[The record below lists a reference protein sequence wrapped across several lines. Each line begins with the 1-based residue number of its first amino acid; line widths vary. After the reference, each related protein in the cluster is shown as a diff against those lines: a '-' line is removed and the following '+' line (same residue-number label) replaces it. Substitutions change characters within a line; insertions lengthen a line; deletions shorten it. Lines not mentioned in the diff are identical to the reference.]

1 MANDRLELIWGVAF
15 GAGALAQ
22 LLARWSGLPSVV
34 LLLALGLLVG
44 QGGLGWVDPQALGHG
59 LEPLVG
65 LLVSMVLFD
74 GGLGLQ
80 LSGPSSLRTLTT
92 LRLVWARWPLG
103 LLGGAVAAHGLAGLS
118 WPLAWVFGAI
128 ALATGPT
135 VVTSLVRQIRL
146 DADLAGVLE
155 AEGLI
160 LEPVGAVLALL
171 LLQVALGDL
180 QGWRHLVGLLLA
192 RLLGGVLIGGLTGL
206 LLALLLERL
215 TPLAEPD
222 RAEPQTSA
230 PQSSAP
236 QSSAVPSSDPQSSA
250 VESSAADSAAPH
262 TTVSNSSAVPAS
274 ASQASAALPEA
285 DNGLGLQLTL
295 GVLFLMFSVCEAL
308 LPQSGLPAAVSAG
321 LVLGLRRGPAVRS
334 LDTPIRQ
341 LAMLAI
347 TVLFPLLAADLGW
360 SDLEQL
366 GWGGLACVLALL
378 ALRWLVVQVAGLGLT
393 ALDWRRKLILSWIAP
408 RGIVTAAVASLFALQ
423 LDEAGQPGGAV
434 LKGLVFLTIL
444 FTVSVQGL
452 TAPWLARWLGLVE
465 APPAPLATGIPQ
477 GTAEL

>member
-1 MANDRLELIWGVAF
+1 LADDRLELIWGVAF

-34 LLLALGLLVG
+34 LLLAVGLLVG
-44 QGGLGWVDPQALGHG
+44 QGGLGWVDPLALGHG
-59 LEPLVG
+59 LEPVVG

-74 GGLGLQ
+74 GGLSLQ
-80 LSGPSSLRTLTT
+80 LSGPTSLRTMAT
-92 LRLVWARWPLG
+92 LRLVWVRWPLG
-103 LLGGAVAAHGLAGLS
+103 LLGGAAAAHGLVGLS

-135 VVTSLVRQIRL
+135 VVTSLVRQMRL

-180 QGWRHLVGLLLA
+180 QGWRHLMALLAA

-206 LLALLLERL
+206 LLALLLDRL
-215 TPLAEPD
+215 PAEE
-222 RAEPQTSA
+222 AN
-230 PQSSAP
+230 
-236 QSSAVPSSDPQSSA
+236 
-250 VESSAADSAAPH
+250 AAPGS
-262 TTVSNSSAVPAS
+262 TAVAPPLPAAGPPPQPREASNP
-274 ASQASAALPEA
+274 QEA
-285 DNGLGLQLTL
+285 DNGLALQLTL

-321 LVLGLRRGPAVRS
+321 LVLGLRRGPAVSS

-366 GWGGLACVLALL
+366 GWGGLACVVGLL
-378 ALRWLVVQVAGLGLT
+378 AIRWLVVQIAGLGLP
-393 ALDWRRKLILSWIAP
+393 ALDWRRKLILSWVAP

-423 LDEAGQPGGAV
+423 LDQAGQPGGAT

-444 FTVSVQGL
+444 FTVSVQGF

-465 APPAPLATGIPQ
+465 GLPQHLPSGAQEAATTKP
-477 GTAEL
+477 

>member
-1 MANDRLELIWGVAF
+1 LADDRLELIWGVAF
-15 GAGALAQ
+15 GSGALAQ

-34 LLLALGLLVG
+34 VLLAVGLLVG

-80 LSGPSSLRTLTT
+80 LSGPTSLRTLTT
-92 LRLVWARWPLG
+92 LRLVWVRWPLG
-103 LLGGAVAAHGLAGLS
+103 LLGGAAAAHGLVGLS

-135 VVTSLVRQIRL
+135 VVTSLVRQMRL

-171 LLQVALGDL
+171 LLQVALGDF
-180 QGWRHLVGLLLA
+180 QCWRHLVGLLVA
-192 RLLGGVLIGGLTGL
+192 RLLGGALIGAVTGL
-206 LLALLLERL
+206 LLALLLDRL
-215 TPLAEPD
+215 PLEA
-222 RAEPQTSA
+222 QTAPAA
-230 PQSSAP
+230 PQPAGPPAAASGSSPDHQGTAG
-236 QSSAVPSSDPQSSA
+236 Q
-250 VESSAADSAAPH
+250 
-262 TTVSNSSAVPAS
+262 PA
-274 ASQASAALPEA
+274 PEA
-285 DNGLGLQLTL
+285 AGLLPQPPVVVKVPEGDNGLALQLTL

-321 LVLGLRRGPAVRS
+321 LVLGLRRGPALRS
-334 LDTPIRQ
+334 LDIPIRQ

-360 SDLEQL
+360 RDLEQL

-378 ALRWLVVQVAGLGLT
+378 VLRWLVVQVAGLGLT

-423 LDEAGQPGGAV
+423 LEEAGQPGGAA

-444 FTVSVQGL
+444 FTVSVQGF

-465 APPAPLATGIPQ
+465 GPPEPLAAGPAK
-477 GTAEL
+477 GAAEL